1 MKIPK
6 TVRICGLDYKVTLKE
21 DLYIEEGCYGTHNPT
36 TLEIQLQNHKLNEDR
51 QMQVFIHE
59 LIHAVDL
66 HYLNSKLS
74 EDQVNQVANGVYQ
87 ILSDNECFF
96 GKKGK

>member
-1 MKIPK
+1 MKIPEK
-6 TVRICGLDYKVTLKE
+6 VRVCGLNYDVKMSDTLYL
-21 DLYIEEGCYGTHNPT
+21 DEGCYGTHNPSSMVIT
-36 TLEIQLQNHKLNEDR
+36 IQNHTVDKDR

-66 HYLNSKLS
+66 HYLNSKLT

-87 ILSDNECFF
+87 ILADNNCFCNQ
-96 GKKGK
+96 KGK